1 MRVGSRKWKDVLLF
15 LLPKQKKMETKTL
28 NPVKLNMCRTLSEKK
43 CYGGKEQETGKSL
56 LFRNKQKRNRG
67 KWESFLFCQTSRGEE
82 EYRGVVHVK
91 IHLTKSVQFSLW
103 RLKEGAAAAA
113 LTSLFVKDQTNT
125 LCFSVGGV

>member
-91 IHLTKSVQFSLW
+91 IHLTESVQFSLW

-113 LTSLFVKDQTNT
+113 LTSQTNT

>member
-113 LTSLFVKDQTNT
+113 LTSQTNT